1 MIWRDSLKIGIE
13 DIDSQHKELFDRF
26 NLFLDIVL
34 TDKKVEDKKNE
45 IEKIFN
51 FLDEYVVKHFEDEEK
66 IQQEVKYPDYIRH
79 CKIHRK
85 FKEEI
90 LEVREK
96 FKEVGYDESVFQRLS
111 GKIAA
116 WLVNHI
122 ALEDQKLSDYI
133 NKKTDKNYME
143 SNFKK
148 ENKYSEVVIKVMPQV
163 LERMLQSKSNID
175 IISEINIEKNINI
188 EISII
193 GEAEWKI
200 IYSFDKEMAL
210 AVVKRLSGMEFEE
223 VDEFVIAALLE
234 IVNIVSGNSTE
245 ELHSLGYNCDITVP
259 RVMTQDEEI
268 MIEEKTEVM
277 RVKTDMGSF
286 RIVSN
291 FA

>member
-1 MIWRDSLKIGIE
+1 MIWRDSLKIGVE
-13 DIDSQHKELFDRF
+13 EIDSQHKELFDRF

-66 IQQEVKYPDYIRH
+66 IQRESNYPDYIRH

-90 LEVREK
+90 KEVKEK
-96 FKEVGYDESVFQRLS
+96 FKKVGYDESVFQRLS

-116 WLVNHI
+116 WLINHI

-133 NKKTDKNYME
+133 NKKTDKKEME

-148 ENKYSEVVIKVMPQV
+148 ENKYSEVIIKVMPEV
-163 LERMLQSKSNID
+163 LERMLQSKSNIE

-188 EISII
+188 EISIT
-193 GEAEWKI
+193 GEAKWRN
-200 IYSFDKEMAL
+200 IYSFDKAMAL
-210 AVVKRLSGMEFEE
+210 AVVKRVSGIEFEE
-223 VDEFVIAALLE
+223 ADEFVIAALLE
-234 IVNIVSGNSTE
+234 IVNIVSGNGTE
-245 ELHSLGYNCDITVP
+245 ELYSIGYNCDITVP
-259 RVMTQDEEI
+259 QVMNQGEKI
-268 MIEEKTEVM
+268 KMEEKTEIM
-277 RVKTDMGSF
+277 RVNTDIGSF
-286 RIVSN
+286 EIISN